1 MENPSLSASPYL
13 FQEELYRIPPR
24 VLIVIAEEWDA
35 LSENDLTVLTKLLG
49 ALKLSL
55 ASVQVITRP
64 SFAMRDIAAFNPA
77 RVLVFGA
84 QLQQAP
90 PLYEN
95 ASVDNTPV
103 IVSESLAQLDDPK
116 KKKLWLALRQMFGI

>member
-1 MENPSLSASPYL
+1 MENTFLSVNHYL
-13 FQEELYRIPPR
+13 FQEELYRIPSR
-24 VLIVIAEEWDA
+24 VLIVIAEEWEA
-35 LSENDLTVLTKLLG
+35 LSENELTILTKLLG

-55 ASVQVITRP
+55 ASVQVITRQ

-90 PLYEN
+90 ALYEN
-95 ASVDNTPV
+95 ASIDNTPV
-103 IVSESLAQLDDPK
+103 IVSESLAQLDDST